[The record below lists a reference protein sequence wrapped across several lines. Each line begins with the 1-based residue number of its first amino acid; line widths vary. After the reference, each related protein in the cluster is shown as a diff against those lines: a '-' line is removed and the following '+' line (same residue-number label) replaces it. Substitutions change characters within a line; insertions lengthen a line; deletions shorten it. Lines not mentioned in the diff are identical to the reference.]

1 MNILDTSKLSKN
13 ILKRWVKDYD
23 LPIKI
28 FEEPYFSYLID
39 LYDNVLHTKDKLNLL
54 IDIVSDFNNEND
66 YLSHNNNVTDT
77 IINTIQSQDAY
88 KAFISMNMD
97 KFNISSK
104 YPKNSIYKEH
114 NIGKTF
120 LSIDLVK
127 ANFQSLKFIDKSLVL
142 NCTNYD
148 DLISQFTHYQ
158 YIQQSK
164 YIRQVI
170 FGHLNP
176 KRLQKIQRYLIEE
189 VILYILSHEHIS
201 EEFIIM
207 ASNDEVVFEIN
218 DSLST
223 YFSSNFKDIMT
234 TIKETLNIDV
244 DIEVFTLNHIGM
256 DCYVKEFKNKEG
268 YQFAGVSQI
277 YYPQVYKKYHN
288 LPITDMDLIFKHE
301 HQLVKF
307 LNPIF

>member
-1 MNILDTSKLSKN
+1 MSTLDTSKLSKN
-13 ILKRWVKDYD
+13 ALKRWVKDYD

-39 LYDNVLHTKDKLNLL
+39 LYEDALQTKEKLNLL
-54 IDIVSDFNNEND
+54 IDIISDFNNDDEF
-66 YLSHNNNVTDT
+66 LSHNNKLTDN
-77 IINTIQSQDAY
+77 IISTIQKQKAY
-88 KAFISMNMD
+88 EEFITMDMN
-97 KFNISSK
+97 KFKVSTN
-104 YPKNSIYKEH
+104 YPKNSIYKQN

-127 ANFQSLKFIDKSLVL
+127 ANYQSLKFIDKSLVL
-142 NCTNYD
+142 NSDNYD
-148 DLISQFTHYQ
+148 DLISKFTDYE
-158 YIQQSK
+158 YIKQSK

-176 KRLQKIQRYLIEE
+176 KRLQKIQRYLIEQ
-189 VILYILSHEHIS
+189 VILHVLSHDNIS
-201 EEFIIM
+201 ENSIIM

-218 DSLST
+218 ESMAIELSNKFKEKINQIKQSLG
-223 YFSSNFKDIMT
+223 
-234 TIKETLNIDV
+234 IDV
-244 DIEVFTLNHIGM
+244 DIEIFTLNHLGM
-256 DCYVKEFKNKEG
+256 DCYVKKFINKCG

-288 LPITDMDLIFKHE
+288 LPITDMDLTFKHE

-307 LNPIF
+307 LNPSF